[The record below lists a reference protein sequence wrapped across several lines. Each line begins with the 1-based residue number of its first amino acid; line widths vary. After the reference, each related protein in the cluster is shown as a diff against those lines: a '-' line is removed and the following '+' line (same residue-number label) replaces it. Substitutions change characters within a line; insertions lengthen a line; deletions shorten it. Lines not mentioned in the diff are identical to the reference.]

1 MNVKFNSILKK
12 NLYKNNN
19 IYNKIEKIIDYLLNL
34 LENSNV
40 DLFSRTYLGFDKQCM
55 ENKGFSFNYFDSLNS
70 DLKYIKYLHI
80 LILVIFGLCIFG
92 ILTSKILNIILFLR
106 VLTSKKIK

>member
-1 MNVKFNSILKK
+1 
-12 NLYKNNN
+12 
-19 IYNKIEKIIDYLLNL
+19 
-34 LENSNV
+34 
-40 DLFSRTYLGFDKQCM
+40 M